1 MYLHP
6 KGYPNGKNARDWKGT
21 PVVNLDQPSIKVLNA
36 ALDETPTGDIILRGV
51 IDCTSLRH
59 LGVDSYQRE
68 ALDNTKVRQLQAAIA
83 KGSTV
88 PDIVLGM
95 RGERILTR
103 EGVWYLQD
111 DVYVIDGLQRMT
123 AAIRV
128 MQANTEAE
136 PHLGAKI
143 HFNTTVALEK
153 EMFENLNLGQT
164 KLSPNVTLRNYQDTI
179 PAIAVLH
186 KLSETKGF
194 VLFGLVSWDQNMAR
208 GRMFSAMTY
217 VKTVAMLHSHAG
229 PGRGTNVTDVA
240 NGLDKIMANVG
251 RQQFTANA
259 RVFFEIVDACWG
271 IKRVTHRFG
280 ASYVKASF
288 LRELARVFSD
298 HTNFWDNGQLIVDVS
313 TINKLRSFP
322 IDDPEV
328 MRLSSA
334 SSGPSGDM
342 LNMLMVNHIN
352 SGRRTRRLV
361 PRRGLR
367 DVPFDLDEASGYNGS
382 E

>member
-1 MYLHP
+1 
-6 KGYPNGKNARDWKGT
+6 
-21 PVVNLDQPSIKVLNA
+21 
-36 ALDETPTGDIILRGV
+36 
-51 IDCTSLRH
+51 
-59 LGVDSYQRE
+59 
-68 ALDNTKVRQLQAAIA
+68 
-83 KGSTV
+83 
-88 PDIVLGM
+88 
-95 RGERILTR
+95 
-103 EGVWYLQD
+103 
-111 DVYVIDGLQRMT
+111 
-123 AAIRV
+123 
-128 MQANTEAE
+128 
-136 PHLGAKI
+136 
-143 HFNTTVALEK
+143 
-153 EMFENLNLGQT
+153 
-164 KLSPNVTLRNYQDTI
+164 
-179 PAIAVLH
+179 
-186 KLSETKGF
+186 
-194 VLFGLVSWDQNMAR
+194 MAR

-217 VKTVAMLHSHAG
+217 AKTVAMLHSHAG
-229 PGRGTNVTDVA
+229 PGRGNSVTDVA
-240 NGLDKIMANVG
+240 NGLNKIMSTVG
-251 RQQFTANA
+251 RSLFVANA

-298 HTNFWDNGQLIVDVS
+298 HTNFWDNGQLTVDVS

-334 SSGPSGDM
+334 SGGPSGDM

-361 PRRGLR
+361 PRRGVR